1 MVRELADGGL
11 EKWLLT
17 ELPKARARVLALRE
31 RWPTDDARAL
41 ARRLMD
47 DKKKWA
53 RAGGAVSGLFGLAT
67 LPADLAF
74 VAWLQVALIVEIA
87 VANDRNLKS
96 VRARDEVIDIFVAAN
111 GVTGGALRATPKA
124 MGKLAEQVLVR
135 RGMRFLGRLVP
146 IVSAPVSAYLNDR
159 DIERAGLA
167 AIRHYT
173 LAPLALEARRAA
185 TGT

>member
-17 ELPKARARVLALRE
+17 ELPKARERVTTLRE
-31 RWPTDDARAL
+31 RWPSDDPRAL
-41 ARRLMD
+41 ARRLID

-74 VAWLQVALIVEIA
+74 VAWLQVGLIVEIA
-87 VANDRNLKS
+87 VANERHMKS
-96 VRARDEVIDIFVAAN
+96 ARAREEVIDIFVAAN
-111 GVTGGALRATPKA
+111 GLAGPALRASPKA
-124 MGKLAEQVLVR
+124 VARVAETLLVK
-135 RGMRFLGRLVP
+135 RGMRLLGRLVP
-146 IVSAPVSAYLNDR
+146 VVSAPVSAFLNDR

-185 TGT
+185 SGT